1 MLIRLTPNVS
11 MASMSPMKNIVI
23 YQIVA
28 GKRFAGGKVL
38 KTLTSATAYKSGGPA
53 TESIRVS
60 QRMAR
65 AGVECHARRYHA
77 DLHGSLAVVVK

>member
-1 MLIRLTPNVS
+1 MLIRLTPNS
-11 MASMSPMKNIVI
+11 PIASMSPMKNIII
-23 YQIVA
+23 YQVVA

-38 KTLTSATAYKSGGPA
+38 KTLTSATTYKSGGPA
-53 TESIRVS
+53 TEALRAS

-77 DLHGSLAVVVK
+77 DLHGAL